1 MTDNRWRS
9 SEEKKELLKKVF
21 ELKNTV
27 LEILDWTDIAD
38 GRWVSKYENR
48 SIKIKDKETDLQWPV
63 GTVWNGL
70 KEM

>member
-1 MTDNRWRS
+1 MHSKVHPNKEALEQMQRAGRGW
-9 SEEKKELLKKVF
+9 EKKELLKKVF

-48 SIKIKDKETDLQWPV
+48 SIKIKDKETDLQ
-63 GTVWNGL
+63 
-70 KEM
+70 